1 MTSID
6 EAAQL
11 AAFEAL
17 TAGTAAD
24 PNAPA
29 ASSGPSAPAIVE

>member
-1 MTSID
+1 MTSTD

-17 TAGTAAD
+17 TAGTATV
-24 PNAPA
+24 PNAG
-29 ASSGPSAPAIVE
+29 SGP